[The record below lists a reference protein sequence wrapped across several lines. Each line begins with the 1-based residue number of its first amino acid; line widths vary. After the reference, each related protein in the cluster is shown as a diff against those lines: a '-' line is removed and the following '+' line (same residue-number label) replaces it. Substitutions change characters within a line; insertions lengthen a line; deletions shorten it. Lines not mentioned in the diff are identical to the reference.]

1 MLALRALMRCGL
13 SRGRL
18 VISDANEGLKQ
29 AIFTLVGAA
38 WQRCRVHFMR
48 NALAQVPPD
57 GGKRGSAPPSCRRI
71 NNKKGSVTNGTYL
84 SR

>member
-57 GGKRGSAPPSCRRI
+57 GGSGDPRRLRAGGSITKRGR
-71 NNKKGSVTNGTYL
+71 
-84 SR
+84 